1 MSESR
6 EPVVATVS
14 ELKPRM
20 KNLTVRFKVLEKGEA
35 REVASR
41 KDGST
46 HRVMDAVVGDSTGIV
61 TMPLWDDSIEKLES
75 DKTYQLENGYTTLF
89 QGHLRL
95 NIGRYGV
102 ISESDEPIETVNTEV
117 DMSEAEHERPERR
130 HYYQGGRDSYGGG
143 YGGSRSWRSQ
153 RGDRDRRT
161 RGRRRRY

>member
-61 TMPLWDDSIEKLES
+61 TMPLWDDS
-75 DKTYQLENGYTTLF
+75 
-89 QGHLRL
+89 
-95 NIGRYGV
+95 
-102 ISESDEPIETVNTEV
+102 
-117 DMSEAEHERPERR
+117 
-130 HYYQGGRDSYGGG
+130 
-143 YGGSRSWRSQ
+143 
-153 RGDRDRRT
+153 
-161 RGRRRRY
+161 